1 MITYGV
7 CYLFHGDI
15 KDLKKFSNYNEAM
28 VEYLTRLP
36 NEYAKFG
43 YIPKT
48 LGIIHYD
55 NNEEVAFETITGTTI
70 KEF

>member
-7 CYLFHGDI
+7 CYYFHGDI
-15 KDLKKFSNYNEAM
+15 KDLKKFDNYNDAM
-28 VEYLTRLP
+28 VDYLTRLP
-36 NEYAKFG
+36 IEYAKLG
-43 YIPKT
+43 YIPKN

-55 NNEEVAFETITGTTI
+55 NNEEVAFETITGTNI